1 MYIIVYMYIRG
12 RFWEL
17 AQEERLLLMLKQ
29 RKRGALERAIDTYTP
44 YVSVVIYNTAGASLA
59 KEDIEEVVSDVFIA
73 LWKNAETLDFSKGSL
88 RAYLASAAR
97 NTAKNKLRTVKA
109 SEELNENIVSLSQ
122 EPSENAEEQERRK
135 LLLSLI
141 KELGEPDSE
150 IFLRYYWYEE
160 KISYISAVTGV
171 KAATVKTKL
180 SRGREKLKK
189 MLCKRR
195 YGDEEI

>member
-1 MYIIVYMYIRG
+1 MTN
-12 RFWEL
+12 EDK
-17 AQEERLLLMLKQ
+17 LLLMLKH
-29 RKRGALERAIDTYTP
+29 RKRGALEKAIDLYTP
-44 YVSVVIYNTAGASLA
+44 YVSVVVYNTAGAALM
-59 KEDIEEVVSDVFIA
+59 KEDVEEIISDVFIA
-73 LWKNAETLDFSKGSL
+73 LWKNANTLDFTKGSL
-88 RAYLASAAR
+88 RAYLAATAR
-97 NTAKNKLRTVKA
+97 NTAKNKLRSAKT
-109 SEELNENIVSLSQ
+109 SEELNENIISLSH
-122 EPSENAEEQERRK
+122 EPAENAEEQERRE

-180 SRGREKLKK
+180 KRGREKLKK

-195 YGDEEI
+195 YGNEEI